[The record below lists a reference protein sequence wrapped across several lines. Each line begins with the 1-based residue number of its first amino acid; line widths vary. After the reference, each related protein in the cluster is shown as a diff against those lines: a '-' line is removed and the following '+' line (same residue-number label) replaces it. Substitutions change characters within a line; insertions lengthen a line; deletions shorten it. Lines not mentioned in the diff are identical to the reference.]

1 MLLNTIRSEWL
12 KIRSTKSV
20 YWTTVLVAVIVWGL
34 GAIMAWA
41 SGFSLQT
48 ALDDGE
54 MDVVASMVETMSV
67 SGAIFAFPVF
77 GLMIILIQAVLL
89 VTGEYGNGTAKSNVL
104 AAPKR
109 WQLPVA
115 KWIVYGLI
123 AAVVTVIVSVVSVYL
138 YKWVAGLQI
147 EDTSVLDGM
156 SMSADDAWNV
166 VARMTLFSV
175 LGVGLAIGVAY
186 LLRHTAGAM
195 AVVLLWSLVLEDLVN
210 FIPKVSDE
218 IYPFMPFLNM
228 RSAVNLNDVNNA
240 AWGQGGSMIY
250 FAAIALVV
258 FLAGLVALRR
268 RDA

>member
-1 MLLNTIRSEWL
+1 
-12 KIRSTKSV
+12 
-20 YWTTVLVAVIVWGL
+20 
-34 GAIMAWA
+34 
-41 SGFSLQT
+41 
-48 ALDDGE
+48 
-54 MDVVASMVETMSV
+54 
-67 SGAIFAFPVF
+67 
-77 GLMIILIQAVLL
+77 
-89 VTGEYGNGTAKSNVL
+89 
-104 AAPKR
+104 
-109 WQLPVA
+109 
-115 KWIVYGLI
+115 
-123 AAVVTVIVSVVSVYL
+123 
-138 YKWVAGLQI
+138 
-147 EDTSVLDGM
+147 M

-218 IYPFMPFLNM
+218 IYPYMPFLNM